1 MGKPRCRDPK
11 GKRGGMEERKQ
22 PCKQQPWDTAGE
34 REREKKRHIPKA
46 LSATASSRGDI
57 RRGQI
62 GVGVHLKEIR
72 GGVMVIERVDMGSR
86 CRSGG

>member
-1 MGKPRCRDPK
+1 MQRPQRKEGRD
-11 GKRGGMEERKQ
+11 GGGRATPQ
-22 PCKQQPWDTAGE
+22 AAALGHSR
-34 REREKKRHIPKA
+34 REGEKKRHIPKA